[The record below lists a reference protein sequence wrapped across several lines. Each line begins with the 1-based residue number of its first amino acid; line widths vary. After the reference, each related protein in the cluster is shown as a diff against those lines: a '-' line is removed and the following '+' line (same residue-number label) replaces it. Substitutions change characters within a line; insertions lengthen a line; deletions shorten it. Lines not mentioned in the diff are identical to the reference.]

1 MSWITRKISL
11 AARKHVIRVSGQFR
25 NLTTPRTAAFPGGS
39 SSELRRHPFS
49 LRTLSNS
56 PRDGSPGTAFLIE
69 PWAAAEKRYR
79 SLGSAAITLA
89 IKRIPRKASA
99 SSARASMK
107 ASIFSTTAG
116 TTMRSEEH
124 TSELQSRLHLV
135 CRLLL
140 EKKKN
145 RCVHTVCTD

>member
-89 IKRIPRKASA
+89 IKRIPRKDRKSTRLN
-99 SSARASMK
+99 SSHVKISYAV
-107 ASIFSTTAG
+107 FC
-116 TTMRSEEH
+116 
-124 TSELQSRLHLV
+124 L
-135 CRLLL
+135 
-140 EKKKN
+140 KKKKK
-145 RCVHTVCTD
+145 TQQPLAYS